1 MKRTLGVNLLY
12 LVPGVVGGTE
22 EYAVRVL
29 RAVAKYPDDDL
40 EVVLFARDSFAD
52 AYPDL
57 VRAFTTKTLA
67 LPANRVLRVAA
78 ENSWLARHSRGV
90 DALHHL
96 GGRVPAFGSAP
107 SVVTVHDLQ
116 PLQFPESF
124 SAVKR
129 RFLAFS
135 LPRSVRKA
143 QLVVTVSEW
152 ARRSIIDMLHIPE
165 QRTAVI
171 SAPCEPIDRAD
182 LVTDQRVA
190 ALPIALRRIAR
201 AGDPFFVYPAIT
213 YAHKNHRTLIAA
225 FAPVARAHPTV
236 RLVLTGRAGPLESE
250 MTELVDS
257 LSLADRVVRT
267 GRIERTQLDTML
279 ALARALVF
287 PSIYE
292 GFGIPVIEAL
302 RVGCPPI
309 VADATALPEAVGG
322 AGVLVEPLSVDAWS
336 AALEPALAWDAPRRD
351 ALVAAGSR
359 RLEELL
365 PARVAPQWQELH
377 RRLW

>member
-29 RAVAKYPDDDL
+29 RAVAAYPADDL
-40 EVVLFARDSFAD
+40 EVVLFARDSFAA

-57 VRAFTTKTLA
+57 AGAFETKTVA
-67 LPANRVLRVAA
+67 LPANRALRVAA
-78 ENSWLARHSRGV
+78 ENTWLARRSRGV
-90 DALHHL
+90 DAVHHL
-96 GGRVPAFGSAP
+96 GGRVPAFGSAA
-107 SVVTVHDLQ
+107 SAVTVHDLQ
-116 PLQFPESF
+116 PLQFPASF

-143 QLVVTVSEW
+143 QLVVSVSEW
-152 ARRSIIDMLHIPE
+152 VRRSIIETLHIPE
-165 QRTAVI
+165 ERTAVI

-182 LVTDQRVA
+182 LVTDERVA
-190 ALPIALRRIAR
+190 ALPVALRRIAQT
-201 AGDPFFVYPAIT
+201 GDPFFVYPAIT
-213 YAHKNHRTLIAA
+213 YAHKNHRTLIEA
-225 FAPVARAHPTV
+225 FAPVARAHPSV
-236 RLVLTGRAGPLESE
+236 RLVLTGRAGPLERE
-250 MTELVDS
+250 ITALVERLHLD
-257 LSLADRVVRT
+257 DRIVRT
-267 GRIERTQLDTML
+267 GRIERAQLDTML

-287 PSIYE
+287 PSTYE

-322 AGVLVEPLSVDAWS
+322 AGVLVDPLSVDAWS
-336 AALEPALAWDAPRRD
+336 EALETALSWDAARRGG
-351 ALVAAGSR
+351 LVASGAR
-359 RLEELL
+359 RLVELL
-365 PARVAPQWQELH
+365 PARVAPQWQQLH